1 MSLRKRDDG
10 RRDRRRRN
18 LAVVAASTAVVVGM
32 AGLVYASPLLYRWF
46 CQATGFGGT
55 PRIAAAAPG
64 RAEPAPTADRVITVR
79 FNADVNGALPW
90 RFQPARR
97 SVEVRLGE
105 ETLAFYHAA
114 NLAGEAVTGTATF
127 NVTPAKAG
135 AYFNKIECFCFTE
148 QTLAPGR
155 QVEMPV
161 SFFIDPD
168 LARDRNLDDLTAI
181 TLSYTF
187 FRVPRRGGAQ
197 AAALAPEPK

>member
-1 MSLRKRDDG
+1 MSPRKRDDG
-10 RRDRRRRN
+10 RRGRRRN

-64 RAEPAPTADRVITVR
+64 RAEPAQTADRVITVR

-90 RFQPARR
+90 RFRPARR
-97 SVEVRLGE
+97 SVEVKLGE

-127 NVTPAKAG
+127 NVTPAKSARG
-135 AYFNKIECFCFTE
+135 SRR
-148 QTLAPGR
+148 PGTGR
-155 QVEMPV
+155 MP
-161 SFFIDPD
+161 
-168 LARDRNLDDLTAI
+168 ARPARTD
-181 TLSYTF
+181 SQ
-187 FRVPRRGGAQ
+187 AQ
-197 AAALAPEPK
+197 PAAKAAALAARAFIAL